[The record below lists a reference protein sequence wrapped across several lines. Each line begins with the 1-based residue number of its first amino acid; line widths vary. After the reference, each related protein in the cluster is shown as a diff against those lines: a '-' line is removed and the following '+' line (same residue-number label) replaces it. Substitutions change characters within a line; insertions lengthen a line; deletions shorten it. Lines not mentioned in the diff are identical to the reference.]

1 MQSHPSP
8 SGADRTWQGAS
19 PRTNPASKRGTAWA
33 SVAVSV
39 LALACFPI
47 LTLVRV
53 LSPDWR
59 GVDLGFSIA
68 IGAFIPAFPALLAS
82 FVALLLAI
90 SAGGKRRDAGL
101 PRSALVLSVVGL
113 AVGTLAILASVIAF
127 VVMIF
132 AVTPSS

>member
-1 MQSHPSP
+1 MQSQPSP
-8 SGADRTWQGAS
+8 SGADGTWHGVPPS
-19 PRTNPASKRGTAWA
+19 PHPASKRGTAWA

-39 LALACFPI
+39 LGLACFPI

-59 GVDLGFSIA
+59 EVDLGFSIA

-82 FVALLLAI
+82 FVALLLAH
-90 SAGGKRRDAGL
+90 L

-127 VVMIF
+127 VWMIF

>member
-8 SGADRTWQGAS
+8 SGADSTWQGVS
-19 PRTNPASKRGTAWA
+19 PRTHPASKRGTAWA
-33 SVAVSV
+33 SVILSV

-47 LTLVRV
+47 LTLARV

-59 GVDLGFSIA
+59 EVDLGFSIA
-68 IGAFIPAFPALLAS
+68 IGAFIPAFPALVAS

-90 SAGGKRRDAGL
+90 SAGGKRRDARL
-101 PRSALVLSVVGL
+101 PRVALVLSVAGL

-127 VVMIF
+127 VWMIF
-132 AVTPSS
+132 AITPSS

>member
-8 SGADRTWQGAS
+8 SGADGTWQGVS
-19 PRTNPASKRGTAWA
+19 PSPHPASKRGTAWA

-39 LALACFPI
+39 LALALFPI

-59 GVDLGFSIA
+59 DVDLGFSILGFSIA

-101 PRSALVLSVVGL
+101 PR
-113 AVGTLAILASVIAF
+113 
-127 VVMIF
+127 
-132 AVTPSS
+132 